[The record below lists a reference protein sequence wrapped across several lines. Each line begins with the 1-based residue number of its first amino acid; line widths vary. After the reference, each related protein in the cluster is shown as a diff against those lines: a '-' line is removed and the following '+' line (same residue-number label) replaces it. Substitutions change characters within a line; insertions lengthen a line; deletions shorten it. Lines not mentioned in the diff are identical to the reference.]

1 MSELRFCF
9 FPQDAF
15 ELQWMSLPDLALE
28 LKCVWWLG
36 SLRHGRI
43 SEIQQT
49 AENRAT
55 ELAHFWKLRVKTR
68 LHKAL
73 SKPWLRNTDFNMY
86 GFPQYHLFLPTLY
99 MKDSNTTYPRKL
111 FLRTQQWALIQLG
124 YKQRFCMFVSLACV
138 TWELV

>member
-28 LKCVWWLG
+28 LKCVWWLR

-73 SKPWLRNTDFNMY
+73 SKPWLRNRLQHVWLSSVSPISSYLIYERFKYYLSKKAFFTDSVVSSNSARL
-86 GFPQYHLFLPTLY
+86 QAKILY
-99 MKDSNTTYPRKL
+99 V
-111 FLRTQQWALIQLG
+111 
-124 YKQRFCMFVSLACV
+124 C
-138 TWELV
+138 